1 MKFEKIFYVIIST
14 VIITAFILIGYVSS
28 PLSNRQNSSVKK
40 LYFVDN
46 ISSAHQ
52 KIIDLFNKKYAGQ
65 IEVEAIN
72 TPFDKFST
80 NERKE
85 LIARYLRSNSDR
97 IDIFAVDQIW
107 VPRFAKWSV
116 PLDKFIDSVNRR
128 NLLSYALQ
136 SCIYNGSF
144 VAIPLYIDIS
154 MLYYRSDILA
164 TLPNYNTIQK
174 KLYESIT
181 WEDFIKLHK
190 ESGNSQNPFY
200 TFPGDNY
207 EGFICLFAEMMAS
220 LGKPIA
226 EKDKLNIDSPEA
238 EKCLNLLVAMVNE
251 YGMAPKDVVRFR
263 ESSAN
268 NYYVEKNG
276 IFLRDW
282 SSFDKIPDKNK
293 LIDKNLIAKVPPPH
307 FKDGRKVSVF
317 GGWNLMISK
326 YSTKVPEAIT
336 FLNFIM
342 QKDVQKILYEEGNFL
357 PINNQLYDDSVFTSR
372 HTDLKYF
379 RQMFTLGYHRP
390 FLENYT
396 TISDILSYYLN
407 LALRQKM
414 PVKEALKKANSKIEA
429 ERITIK

>member
-28 PLSNRQNSSVKK
+28 PISNRQNTSVKK
-40 LYFVDN
+40 IYFVDN
-46 ISSAHQ
+46 ISYAHQ
-52 KIIDLFNKKYAGQ
+52 KVIDLFNKKYAGQ
-65 IEVEAIN
+65 IEVVAIN

-85 LIARYLRSNSDR
+85 LLARYLRSKSDR

-116 PLDKFIDSVNRR
+116 PLDKLIDSVNRK

-136 SCIYNGSF
+136 SCVYNNSLM
-144 VAIPLYIDIS
+144 AIPLYIDIS
-154 MLYYRSDILA
+154 MLYYRKDILSKF
-164 TLPNYNTIQK
+164 PNYHVIQK
-174 KLYESIT
+174 KLNESIT
-181 WEDFIKLHK
+181 WEDFVKLYKGWGNK
-190 ESGNSQNPFY
+190 ENPFY
-200 TFPGDNY
+200 IFPGDNY

-226 EKDKLNIDSPEA
+226 EKDKIYINSPEA
-238 EKCLNLLVAMVNE
+238 LKCLNLLVAMVND
-251 YGMAPKDVVRFR
+251 YKMSPKDVVRFR

-268 NYYVEKNG
+268 TYFVNRNS

-282 SSFDKIPDKNK
+282 SSFDKIPDKNT
-293 LIDKNLIAKVPPPH
+293 LIKENVIAKVPPPH
-307 FKDGRKVSVF
+307 FKDGKKVSVF

-326 YSTKVPEAIT
+326 YSTKVSEALT

-342 QKDVQKILYEEGNFL
+342 QEDIQKILYEAGNFL
-357 PINNQLYDDSVFTSR
+357 PVNNRIYEDSVFLSKYPE
-372 HTDLKYF
+372 LKYLK
-379 RQMFTLGYHRP
+379 QMFVFGYHRP

-396 TISDILSYYLN
+396 IISDVLSYYLN
-407 LALRQKM
+407 LALKQKISA
-414 PVKEALKKANSKIEA
+414 KEALEKASSKIA
-429 ERITIK
+429 SERIIIK

>member
-65 IEVEAIN
+65 IEVVAIN

-85 LIARYLRSNSDR
+85 LIARYLRSKSDR

-116 PLDKFIDSVNRR
+116 PLDKFIDTVNK
-128 NLLSYALQ
+128 NSLLSYALQ
-136 SCIYNGSF
+136 SCMYNNSL

-164 TLPNYNTIQK
+164 KLPDYNSIQQ
-174 KLYESIT
+174 KLNESIT
-181 WEDFIKLHK
+181 WEDFIDLYKK
-190 ESGNSQNPFY
+190 SGNLQNPFY

-226 EKDKLNIDSPEA
+226 EKDKLYINSPEA
-238 EKCLNLLVAMVNE
+238 EKCLNLLVAMVNN
-251 YGMAPKDVVRFR
+251 GMSPKDVVRFR

-268 NYYVEKNG
+268 NYFVEKNG
-276 IFLRDW
+276 VFLRDW
-282 SSFDKIPDKNK
+282 SSFDKIPDKNA
-293 LIDKNLIAKVPPPH
+293 LMDKNLIGKVPPPH
-307 FKDGRKVSVF
+307 FKDGKKVSVF

-336 FLNFIM
+336 FLNFII
-342 QKDVQKILYEEGNFL
+342 QKDVQKIMFEEGNFL
-357 PINNQLYDDSVFTSR
+357 PINNMVYEDSVFVNK
-372 HTDLKYF
+372 HAELKYF
-379 RQMFTLGYHRP
+379 KHMFSIGYHRP

-407 LALRQKM
+407 LALKQKIS
-414 PVKEALKKANSKIEA
+414 VKEALKKANNKIEA
-429 ERITIK
+429 ERIIIK

>member
-28 PLSNRQNSSVKK
+28 PLSNRQSTPVKK
-40 LYFVDN
+40 IYFVDN
-46 ISSAHQ
+46 ISNAHQ
-52 KIIDLFNKKYAGQ
+52 KVIDLFNKKYAGQ
-65 IEVEAIN
+65 IEVVTIN

-85 LIARYLRSNSDR
+85 LIARYLRSKSDR

-116 PLDKFIDSVNRR
+116 PLDKLIDSINRK

-136 SCIYNGSF
+136 TCVYNNTL

-154 MLYYRSDILA
+154 MLYYRSDILSG
-164 TLPNYNTIQK
+164 LPNYSIIQK
-174 KLYESIT
+174 KLKESIT
-181 WEDFIKLHK
+181 WEDFIKLHN
-190 ESGNSQNPFY
+190 ESGNNENPFY
-200 TFPGDNY
+200 IFPGDNY
-207 EGFICLFAEMMAS
+207 EGFICLFAELMAS

-226 EKDKLNIDSPEA
+226 ENDKIYINSPEA
-238 EKCLNLLVAMVNE
+238 EKCLSLLVSMVND
-251 YGMAPKDVVRFR
+251 YNMSPKDVVRFR

-268 NYYVEKNG
+268 TYFVKQNG

-282 SSFDKIPDKNK
+282 SSFDKIPDKNT
-293 LIDKNLIAKVPPPH
+293 LMYKNLIAKVPPPH
-307 FKDGRKVSVF
+307 FKDGKKVSVF

-342 QKDVQKILYEEGNFL
+342 QKDVQKILYEAGHFL
-357 PINNQLYDDSVFTSR
+357 PVNNLIYEDSVFLNR
-372 HTDLKYF
+372 HAELKYM
-379 RQMFTLGYHRP
+379 RQMFVNGYHRP

-396 TISDILSYYLN
+396 TISDVLSYYLN
-407 LALRQKM
+407 LALKQKIS
-414 PVKEALKKANSKIEA
+414 VKDALKKASSRIES
-429 ERITIK
+429 ERIIIK